1 MGILA
6 WIVLGLLAGAI
17 AKLIMPGD
25 QPGGCLM
32 TTILGIAG
40 ALIGGFIG
48 RSMGYT
54 GVEAFSWASL
64 GWAVLG
70 SFLLLLI
77 FGLVFRNRR
86 R

>member
-6 WIVLGLLAGAI
+6 WIVLGLVAGAL

-25 QPGGCLM
+25 QPGGCIL
-32 TTILGIAG
+32 TTLLGIAG

-48 RSMGYT
+48 QAMGYG
-54 GVEAFSWASL
+54 GVEDFSWASL

-77 FGLVFRNRR
+77 LGLFFRRT
-86 R
+86 

>member
-6 WIVLGLLAGAI
+6 WIVLGLAAGAI

-25 QPGGCLM
+25 QRGGCLL
-32 TTILGIAG
+32 TTLLGVAG

-48 RSMGYT
+48 RSMGYG
-54 GVEAFSWASL
+54 GVDAFSWSSL
-64 GWAVLG
+64 GWAIVG

-77 FGLVFRNRR
+77 FGLLSRKRR
-86 R
+86 